1 MKLLLKIK
9 EEKNYQTSMFVPKR
23 SVLHKHVS
31 FEISR
36 ILISHSKPFTDGSII
51 HECLIKTMEIL
62 YPKNVPE
69 VKKISLSKQTITR
82 NVEKISNYLYITLKD
97 NLKSLKYFSIAI
109 DETNDIKD
117 VPQVSFF
124 LKGIT
129 NEFKMIHESLGL
141 VPLEETTKGRDLFVS
156 LKNILEKYDLP
167 WKNSLV

>member
-1 MKLLLKIK
+1 
-9 EEKNYQTSMFVPKR
+9 MFVPQR
-23 SVLHKHVS
+23 SVNHKHVR
-31 FEISR
+31 FDISR
-36 ILISHSKPFTDGSII
+36 ILISHSKPFNDGSII

>member
-1 MKLLLKIK
+1 MNLLGELKD
-9 EEKNYQTSMFVPKR
+9 EKKYKTSMFVTER
-23 SVLHKHVS
+23 SVLHKHVI

-62 YPKNVPE
+62 YPKNVPK

-97 NLKSLKYFSIAI
+97 NLKSLKYFSISI

-124 LKGIT
+124 LKGVK
-129 NEFKMIHESLGL
+129 NEFKMIHESLFL
-141 VPLEETTKGRDLFVS
+141 VTLEETT
-156 LKNILEKYDLP
+156 N
-167 WKNSLV
+167 

>member
-1 MKLLLKIK
+1 
-9 EEKNYQTSMFVPKR
+9 MFFTQI
-23 SVLHKHVS
+23 SILHKHVS

-36 ILISHSKPFTDGSII
+36 ILISQSNPFTDGSII

-117 VPQVSFF
+117 VLQVSFF

-141 VPLEETTKGRDLFVS
+141 VTLEETTKGRDLFVS
-156 LKNILEKYDLP
+156 LKNILENMTFLEKILYS
-167 WKNSLV
+167 NH